1 MIHMLKTCI
10 SKKVVLNLNLENSAP
25 PFEGDPAQIRQ
36 VLMNLVINAS
46 EAIGEKSG
54 VVTVST
60 GARYCDAEYLRETF
74 LDESLPEGLYVSLEV
89 SDTGCGMDRETH
101 ARIFE
106 PFFTTKFTGRG
117 LGMSAVLGIVR
128 GHKGAIKVY
137 SEPGKGTT
145 FRLLFPASTRAGE
158 ESAGGKVE
166 PGSEWRGT
174 GTVLLVDD
182 EETILG
188 VGRLML
194 ERLGFSVITAGDG
207 KEAVEIYRSRGSEI
221 AFVLLD
227 LTMPRMNGEEAFRE
241 LRRID
246 PDVRVILSSGYSERE
261 ISARFAGKGLTGFIQ
276 KPYQMASLRD
286 AMKCVIE

>member
-1 MIHMLKTCI
+1 
-10 SKKVVLNLNLENSAP
+10 
-25 PFEGDPAQIRQ
+25 
-36 VLMNLVINAS
+36 MNLVMNGS

-54 VVTVST
+54 VITVST
-60 GARYCDAEYLRETF
+60 GARLCDAAYLRETF
-74 LDESLPEGLYVSLEV
+74 LNESLPEGLYVSLEV
-89 SDTGCGMDRETH
+89 SDTGCGMDRETQ

-128 GHKGAIKVY
+128 GHNGALRVY

-145 FRLLFPASTRAGE
+145 FRLLFPASLQEEE
-158 ESAGGKVE
+158 ESPSGGGPSV
-166 PGSEWRGT
+166 SEWCGS

-182 EETILG
+182 EETILR
-188 VGRLML
+188 VGQLML

-207 KEAVEIYRSRGSEI
+207 REAVEIYRTRGKDL
-221 AFVLLD
+221 ALVLLD

-246 PDVRVILSSGYSERE
+246 PNVRVILSSGYSEQE
-261 ISARFAGKGLTGFIQ
+261 ISARFAGKGLAGFIQ
-276 KPYQMASLRD
+276 KPYQVDSLRD
-286 AMKCVIE
+286 VLKGITQRA